1 MINFILP
8 TDGTLTL
15 VIIPPGAPASY
26 SLETAANLAGVHP
39 DLLRYY
45 CQRGMFGPERAQAVG
60 DPTFDNSAIY
70 ELRSAEAW
78 RRHHGV
84 NRRAL
89 PLICELQREI
99 ERLQAELRF
108 VRRP

>member
-1 MINFILP
+1 MTNFILRE
-8 TDGTLTL
+8 DCTLTL
-15 VIIPPGAPASY
+15 VAMPPGTPAIY
-26 SLETAANLAGVHP
+26 SLETAARLAGVHP
-39 DLLRYY
+39 ELLRYY
-45 CQRGMFGPERAQAVG
+45 CQRGMFGAERAQATVE
-60 DPTFDNSAIY
+60 PTFDNSALY

-89 PLICELQREI
+89 PLLCELQREI